1 VAWPVFWHVLY
12 EKGDVMRVRL
22 WFVMGLLLSACYP
35 APSSSK
41 QVLTIFSATSL
52 GSTLFDLAR
61 LFEASHPDVKVHIE
75 SATSRAACL
84 KVTEQ
89 CLAADLVFVADADLI
104 EEHLVPE
111 VADTSLRFAQNA
123 LVLAY
128 APQCPLARLLHSG
141 CAWQELLATGKYRV
155 GTANPATSP
164 VGYRALLALKLN
176 DKTAPEHLRLGKR
189 IAAKLN
195 PEHRRNDVSRL
206 VEPLQQHQLDAAFIY
221 RSEALQHDLPFVSLN
236 RRIDFSDPKLQDD
249 YAQVSLTLPGS
260 ERTLFGSPAL
270 YSVAFMRRAPQPE
283 LAAAFVRLLL
293 SPAGREVAK
302 RHMIPL
308 LAADALQLRGRQPTG
323 TLNPLNGAPAPLG
336 T

>member
-1 VAWPVFWHVLY
+1 VAVDSAAWLIDWRVLQK
-12 EKGDVMRVRL
+12 KGEVMRVRL
-22 WFVMGLLLSACYP
+22 FFLIGLLLVGCHP
-35 APSSSK
+35 APSPSTKSLT
-41 QVLTIFSATSL
+41 VLSAASL
-52 GSTLFDLAR
+52 SPTLFELAR
-61 LFEASHPDVKVHIE
+61 LFEATHADVKVHIE
-75 SATSRAACL
+75 SANSRAVCL

-89 CLAADLVFVADADLI
+89 CLVADLVFVADADLI
-104 EEHLVPE
+104 DEHLVPE
-111 VADTSLRFAQNA
+111 VADTSLRFANNA

-141 CAWQELLATGKYRV
+141 CPWQELLATGKYRV

-176 DKTAPEHLRLGKR
+176 DMTAPQHLRLGKR

-236 RRIDFSDPKLQDD
+236 RRIDFSDPKLQDE

-308 LAADALQLRGRQPTG
+308 LAADALQLRGRLPAG
-323 TLNPLNGAPAPLG
+323 ALNPLK
-336 T
+336 